1 MKCNLAVILGLSLVS
16 AWAVAQTTTT
26 TTTTTPPTTTTVPT
40 TITTTPATTTQT
52 TQTTTTQP
60 ISLADQNKQAGE
72 AFLAANKSQPGITTL
87 PSGLQYKIVIQ
98 GDGPKPTKND
108 IVTVDYEGKHLN
120 GQIFDSSYQRGQ
132 PATFPVSGLIPG
144 WQEALQIMPVGS
156 TWELYIP
163 SNQAYGERGAPGA
176 IGPNETLIFKVHLI
190 GVKSGS

>member
-1 MKCNLAVILGLSLVS
+1 MKRNLAVILGFSFLSTWTL
-16 AWAVAQTTTT
+16 AETITTTT
-26 TTTTTPPTTTTVPT
+26 TTAPASPTTTTAIPT
-40 TITTTPATTTQT
+40 GPATTQT

-60 ISLADQNKQAGE
+60 ISLADQNLQAGG
-72 AFLAANKSQPGITTL
+72 AFLAANKTQPGVTTL
-87 PSGLQYKIVIQ
+87 PSGLQYKIIIQ

-132 PATFPVSGLIPG
+132 SATFPVSGVIPG
-144 WQEALQIMPVGS
+144 WQEALQMMPSGS

-163 SNQAYGERGAPGA
+163 AHQAYGERGAPGA

-190 GVKSGS
+190 NVKSGS